1 MGQNKL
7 LLTVTFSAPHRQ
19 GADDALTGFL
29 AAMAGAFP
37 DRRHLHTVARP
48 RFAEPG
54 APSVGEVLEQAPV
67 DANILIQ
74 PCFISAG
81 PEWKRLRSLAEQDA
95 RVALGRPLLADA
107 SDALPC
113 AEALLP
119 GLPDGAVVFIAHG
132 SKHPDAPDFS
142 PALEDA
148 FAQLGRSDVYF
159 ANLEGENGLEKL
171 LPRLALGLP
180 VQLRPFLFHSRL
192 HRQRDLEQRWLL
204 ALEGAGH
211 PVDCRGGSLCGE
223 VAIRQLYLNRAR
235 EAESL
240 WNPSITML

>member
-19 GADDALTGFL
+19 GEDDALTGFL
-29 AAMAGAFP
+29 AAMAEAFP
-37 DRRHLHTVARP
+37 DRHHLHTVARP

-54 APSVGEVLEQAPV
+54 APFVGDVLGQAPAGA
-67 DANILIQ
+67 DILIQ

-81 PEWKRLRSLAEQDA
+81 PEWDRLRSLAERDPCIT
-95 RVALGRPLLADA
+95 LGRPLLADT

-119 GLPDGAVVFIAHG
+119 GLPDGAVVFMAHG
-132 SKHPDAPDFS
+132 SRNPAAPDFS
-142 PALEDA
+142 PALEAA

-171 LPRLALGLP
+171 LPRLAPGLA

-192 HRQRDLEQRWLL
+192 HRQRDLEQRWLQ

-235 EAESL
+235 AAESL